1 MQLLYCF
8 MMASNRLVFYQLVKP
23 LELELEVV
31 ITITSFSLCMCL
43 KPFIQCRLQVF
54 ELYMTKTN

>member
-1 MQLLYCF
+1 